1 MATITTTITAMTTTI
16 EQLLRLQTWLSP
28 AFPIGAFSYSHG
40 LEYAVE
46 AGLVRDRASAQEW
59 IATGLLHGTGRSDG
73 MLLAAAYRAG
83 ETDQAAEVAALAAAF
98 RGTSEL
104 ARESAAQGA
113 AFLAA
118 VRAVWPSD
126 ILDRWTARLGPSACH
141 PRLEPGSSPDAGP
154 SSAFRSPSP
163 AEPLAGPRLKA
174 GVTNKAIDPT
184 LPVVVGAVCRFAGI
198 ELATALP
205 LYLQSFAANLVSAA
219 VRLVPLGHT
228 NGLRIVAAL
237 EPVVTDAAEAA
248 ASTDLD
254 DLGTATPMLD
264 WCSMRHET
272 QYTRL
277 FRS

>member
-1 MATITTTITAMTTTI
+1 MATTITAMTTTI

-46 AGLVRDRASAQEW
+46 AELVRDRASAQEW

-73 MLLAAAYRAG
+73 MLLAAAYRASDS
-83 ETDQAAEVAALAAAF
+83 EDAAEVAALAAAF
-98 RGTSEL
+98 RGASEL

-118 VRAVWPSD
+118 VRAVWPSEV
-126 ILDRWTARLGPSACH
+126 LDCWIARLASPSNVLMPGLDPGTQAQLDAGSDQR
-141 PRLEPGSSPDAGP
+141 PWVAGSSPAMTT
-154 SSAFRSPSP
+154 RKI
-163 AEPLAGPRLKA
+163 E
-174 GVTNKAIDPT
+174 PT
-184 LPVVVGAVCRFAGI
+184 LPVVVGSVCRFAGI
-198 ELATALP
+198 DLATALP

-228 NGLRIVAAL
+228 DGLRIIAAL
-237 EPVVTDAAEAA
+237 EPAIAEAA
-248 ASTDLD
+248 QAAADADLE

-264 WCSMRHET
+264 WCSMQHET